1 MGGKV
6 KYLISVLAT
15 SYSQDSNNALNS
27 VKFMNVIQYKL
38 RFLFSFFKRNDRE
51 EVTFCLQKVMLL

>member
-1 MGGKV
+1 MEGKV

-51 EVTFCLQKVMLL
+51 EVTYCLQKVMLL